1 MNLCELLYARVQ
13 AMARSTKGK
22 PWQHAMA
29 FEYARRAYL
38 KVLSLDRDCQEATL
52 MRAEIEMA
60 WPEFPLDIC
69 EADVLKI
76 TNLT

>member
-1 MNLCELLYARVQ
+1 MVEFLLERVK
-13 AMARSTKGK
+13 AMACSTRNK

-38 KVLSLDRDCQEATL
+38 KVLSLDKDSAEATL

-60 WPEFPLDIC
+60 WPEFPLDVC
-69 EADVLKI
+69 EADVLKMG
-76 TNLT
+76 NSH

>member
-1 MNLCELLYARVQ
+1 MIAFLLERVK
-13 AMARSTKGK
+13 AMAFSTRGK

-38 KVLSLDRDCQEATL
+38 KVLSLDKDSVEATL

-60 WPEFPLDIC
+60 WPEFPLDVC
-69 EADVLKI
+69 EADVLKVA
-76 TNLT
+76 NLT

>member
-1 MNLCELLYARVQ
+1 MIEFLLDRVK
-13 AMARSTKGK
+13 AMACSTRGK

-38 KVLSLDRDCQEATL
+38 KVLSLDKDCQEATL